1 MYKLQFLNRCLNKRQ
16 TKRLLYTEAY
26 ARHIVLVV
34 MYYELHILYY
44 VLAIMGYYLRL
55 RRNYTNRNIR
65 GFFSLGNSKHIYK

>member
-1 MYKLQFLNRCLNKRQ
+1 MIF
-16 TKRLLYTEAY
+16 TEAY
-26 ARHIVLVV
+26 ARHNVLDV
-34 MYYELHILYY
+34 MYYVFRLLYY